1 MASYYYLISSLPDLR
16 TDGDMPMTYDEFLD
30 MCQSNVSESKYELL
44 KNLTLSSEE
53 GPLLKE
59 WSAFYKN
66 LMGELNYQRSVSLGR
81 PYLTSYDKDSV
92 IAQVAGAAMA
102 AKNPLEAE
110 KILLKCEFD
119 NLDSLV
125 GLHTF
130 DDRYLFGY
138 AIKLKL
144 LERQSCFVQS
154 KGQKEFKRLFDQVQ
168 QRVYSL

>member
-110 KILLKCEFD
+110 KILLDYEFE

-130 DDRYLFGY
+130 DDVYLFGY
-138 AIKLKL
+138 AVKLKL
-144 LERQSCFVQS
+144 LERQNCFVQE
-154 KGQKEFKRLFDQVQ
+154 KGKKEFKKLFDQVQ
-168 QRVYSL
+168 QCVYQL

>member
-30 MCQSNVSESKYELL
+30 MCQTNVSESKYELL

-110 KILLKCEFD
+110 KILLECEFD

>member
-110 KILLKCEFD
+110 KILLEKSGKQFHPAC
-119 NLDSLV
+119 
-125 GLHTF
+125 
-130 DDRYLFGY
+130 
-138 AIKLKL
+138 
-144 LERQSCFVQS
+144 VQALIAA
-154 KGQKEFKRLFDQVQ
+154 KEEILQVMGG
-168 QRVYSL
+168 RK

>member
-66 LMGELNYQRSVSLGR
+66 LMGELNYQRIVSLGR
-81 PYLTSYDKDSV
+81 SYLTSYDKDSV

-110 KILLKCEFD
+110 KILLECEFD

>member
-81 PYLTSYDKDSV
+81 PYLTSYDKDFGDRTGCWSCNGCEES
-92 IAQVAGAAMA
+92 AGGREDPAGVR
-102 AKNPLEAE
+102 
-110 KILLKCEFD
+110 I
-119 NLDSLV
+119 
-125 GLHTF
+125 
-130 DDRYLFGY
+130 
-138 AIKLKL
+138 
-144 LERQSCFVQS
+144 
-154 KGQKEFKRLFDQVQ
+154 
-168 QRVYSL
+168 

>member
-1 MASYYYLISSLPDLR
+1 
-16 TDGDMPMTYDEFLD
+16 
-30 MCQSNVSESKYELL
+30 MCQSNVSESKYEYL

-59 WSAFYKN
+59 WSVFYKN
-66 LMGELNYQRSVSLGR
+66 LMSELNYQRSMNLGR
-81 PYLTSYDKDSV
+81 AYMTSYDKDSV
-92 IAQVAGAAMA
+92 VAQVVGTVLT

-110 KILLKCEFD
+110 KILLDYEFE

-130 DDRYLFGY
+130 DDVYLFGY

-144 LERQSCFVQS
+144 LERQSCFVQA
-154 KGQKEFKRLFDQVQ
+154 KGKKEFKRLFDQVQ
-168 QRVYSL
+168 QRVYQL

>member
-1 MASYYYLISSLPDLR
+1 MASYYYLISSLPDLK
-16 TDGDMPMTYDEFLD
+16 TDGEMPMTYDEFLG
-30 MCQSNVSESKYELL
+30 MCQSNVSESMYKFLE
-44 KNLTLSSEE
+44 NLTLSSEE
-53 GPLLKE
+53 GPLVKE
-59 WSAFYKN
+59 WAVFYRN
-66 LMGELNYQRSVSLGR
+66 LTRELNYQRSMNLGR
-81 PYLTSYDKDSV
+81 PYLTPYDKDSV
-92 IAQVAGAAMA
+92 MAQVAGTALA

-110 KILLKCEFD
+110 KILLDYEFE

-130 DDRYLFGY
+130 DDVYLFGY

-144 LERQSCFVQS
+144 LERQSCFVQK

>member
-30 MCQSNVSESKYELL
+30 MCKSNVSESKYELL
-44 KNLTLSSEE
+44 KNLTLSSED

-110 KILLKCEFD
+110 KILLECEFD

>member
-66 LMGELNYQRSVSLGR
+66 LMGELNYQRSVSLRR

-110 KILLKCEFD
+110 KILLECEFD

>member
-81 PYLTSYDKDSV
+81 PYLPSYDKDSV

-110 KILLKCEFD
+110 KILLECEFD

>member
-81 PYLTSYDKDSV
+81 PYLTSYDRDSV

-110 KILLKCEFD
+110 KILLECEFD

>member
-110 KILLKCEFD
+110 KILLECEFD

-168 QRVYSL
+168 KRVYSL

>member
-1 MASYYYLISSLPDLR
+1 MASQYYLISSLPDLR
-16 TDGDMPMTYDEFLD
+16 TDGEMPFSYEEFLG

-66 LMGELNYQRSVSLGR
+66 LMGE
-81 PYLTSYDKDSV
+81 
-92 IAQVAGAAMA
+92 
-102 AKNPLEAE
+102 
-110 KILLKCEFD
+110 
-119 NLDSLV
+119 V

-130 DDRYLFGY
+130 DDVYLFGY

>member
-16 TDGDMPMTYDEFLD
+16 TDGDMPMTYEEFLD

-110 KILLKCEFD
+110 KILLECEFD

-154 KGQKEFKRLFDQVQ
+154 KGQKDFKRLFDQVQ

>member
-110 KILLKCEFD
+110 KILLECEFD

-125 GLHTF
+125 GLHSF

>member
-92 IAQVAGAAMA
+92 ITQVAGAAMA

-110 KILLKCEFD
+110 KILLECEFD

>member
-92 IAQVAGAAMA
+92 IVQVAGAAMA

-110 KILLKCEFD
+110 KILLECEFD

>member
-30 MCQSNVSESKYELL
+30 VCQSNVSESKYELL

-110 KILLKCEFD
+110 KILLECEFD

>member
-16 TDGDMPMTYDEFLD
+16 TDGDMPMAYNEFLD

-110 KILLKCEFD
+110 KILLECEFD

>member
-16 TDGDMPMTYDEFLD
+16 TDGEMPMTYDEFLD
-30 MCQSNVSESKYELL
+30 MCQSHVSESKYELL

-92 IAQVAGAAMA
+92 IAQTAGAAMA

-110 KILLKCEFD
+110 KILLECEFD